1 MLQFGTMT
9 RAIVPACPPR
19 LAQEFAGPPTHVS
32 LVPGSRLYKFINIPI
47 DRPAIMRSPW
57 WIREREFDRLRHLS
71 FAERRPLSDVVREH
85 LAVASRWNP
94 GMDGLCIVSL
104 AREKPAWVGLA
115 KSQPGFKQNLVGW
128 GEQICVP
135 DLEWR
140 DVAQTRMQ
148 VPFFQS
154 GQYRPHPLP

>member
-1 MLQFGTMT
+1 MLQFAAMT

-19 LAQEFAGPPTHVS
+19 LAQEFAGPPTCIS
-32 LVPGSRLYKFINIPI
+32 LVAGDRLYKLVNIPI
-47 DRPAIMRSPW
+47 DRSAIMRSPW
-57 WIREREFDRLRHLS
+57 WIREREFDRLRQLS
-71 FAERRPLSDVVREH
+71 FAEGRPLSDVIRER

-94 GMDGLCIVSL
+94 GMDGLCIVHL
-104 AREKPAWVGLA
+104 ARAKPAWVGPA
-115 KSQPGFKQNLVGW
+115 KSQPVFKENLVGW
-128 GEQICVP
+128 GEQTCVP
-135 DLEWR
+135 DLDWR

>member
-1 MLQFGTMT
+1 MT
-9 RAIVPACPPR
+9 RAITPACPPR
-19 LAQEFAGPPTHVS
+19 LAQEFVGPPTHVS
-32 LVPGSRLYKFINIPI
+32 LVPGERLYKFINIPI

-71 FAERRPLSDVVREH
+71 VAQGRSLSDVVRER

-94 GMDGLCIVSL
+94 GMDGLCIVHL
-104 AREKPAWVGLA
+104 ARQKPAWIGPA
-115 KSQPGFKQNLVGW
+115 KSQLTFKENLVGW
-128 GEQICVP
+128 GEQACVP

-154 GQYRPHPLP
+154 GQHPLHPLP